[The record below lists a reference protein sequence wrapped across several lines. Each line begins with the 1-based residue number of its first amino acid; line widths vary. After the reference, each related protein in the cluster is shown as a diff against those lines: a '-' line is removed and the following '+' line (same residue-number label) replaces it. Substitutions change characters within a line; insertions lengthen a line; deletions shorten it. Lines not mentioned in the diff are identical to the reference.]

1 MNPKMKAGSKELWV
15 FLGYFVLLP
24 VISLLLPVHFAFAQY
39 HYELTP
45 SIFVAEVYDDN
56 IYLEFTDTTSDYIT
70 GVSPGLNLNI
80 LSPKMQL
87 EIAYAPTF
95 VWYAKEDGNNTVR
108 HAGTLTFGRDLT
120 QHLRFDLTDTYLF
133 TEEPISETVVGAEGV
148 GVRVNPHE
156 RYPYQINTGSASL
169 SYLFGA
175 ENNLTA
181 GYRNEF
187 LDNKDE
193 NLDDFRIP
201 DDRMLQTP
209 FATLAYWFNIKNGIE
224 LNYELEK
231 ADFRRKDDFE
241 PRDDYT
247 GNFADIRYLYRFTQH
262 TTGSVRY
269 DYITRDF
276 DGETEDYDL
285 HGGSIGLE
293 HAFSPDL
300 SVSLAVGYLIQENE
314 YSDDRTGPT
323 YEASLMKTFARGSFT
338 IGGGSGVDDRILDAP
353 GQGLTRFWEGNAE
366 LEYQLLEPLR
376 GYAGGSYRKNRD
388 EDNTEWIDWRG
399 NCGLEWAFLRWYSL
413 SLDYTYFDRAYDVVD
428 LGYTSYTVNRVML
441 MLNASRLFRW

>member
-1 MNPKMKAGSKELWV
+1 MNPKMKAGTEELWF
-15 FLGYFVLLP
+15 FLGYFVLLSAIL
-24 VISLLLPVHFAFAQY
+24 VLLPVHFAFAQY

-45 SIFVAEVYDDN
+45 SISVSEVYDDN
-56 IYLEFTDTTSDYIT
+56 IYLEFTDATSDYIT
-70 GVSPGLNLNI
+70 GVTPGLSLNI
-80 LSPKMQL
+80 LSPKMQFEL
-87 EIAYAPTF
+87 EYAPTF

-148 GVRVNPHE
+148 SVRVNPRE
-156 RYPYQINTGSASL
+156 RYPYQINRGSASL

-181 GYRNEF
+181 GYRNAF

-247 GNFADIRYLYRFTQH
+247 GNWAEIRYLYRFTPH

-269 DYITRDF
+269 DYTTREF
-276 DGETEDYDL
+276 DGVTEDYAL
-285 HGGSIGLE
+285 HEGSMGLE

-300 SVSLAVGYLIQENE
+300 SVTLAGGYIVQKNE
-314 YSDDRTGPT
+314 YSKDKSAPS
-323 YEASLMKTFARGSFT
+323 YEGSLTKTFARGSFT
-338 IGGGSGVDDRILDAP
+338 VGAESGVDELVLDEP
-353 GQGLTRFWEGNAE
+353 GQGITRFWRANAAI
-366 LEYQLLEPLR
+366 EYQLLEPLR
-376 GYAGGSYRKNRD
+376 GYAGLFYRRNEGEEERKWQ
-388 EDNTEWIDWRG
+388 TWTG
-399 NCGLEWAFLRWYSL
+399 NCGLVWEFLRWYSL
-413 SLDYTYFDRAYDVVD
+413 SLDYTYTDRDYEVD
-428 LGYTSYTVNRVML
+428 ELGYTVNQVML
-441 MLNASRLFRW
+441 RLTASRLFRW

>member
-1 MNPKMKAGSKELWV
+1 MKAGSEELC
-15 FLGYFVLLP
+15 FFSGYFVLLP
-24 VISLLLPVHFAFAQY
+24 VILVLLPVHFAFAQY

-45 SIFVAEVYDDN
+45 SISVGEVYDDN

-70 GVSPGLNLNI
+70 EVSPGLNLNI

-148 GVRVNPHE
+148 SVRVNPRE
-156 RYPYQINTGSASL
+156 RYPYQINTGSASF

-175 ENNLTA
+175 ENNLTG

-187 LDNKDE
+187 FDAKDE
-193 NLDDFRIP
+193 DLDDFRVP

-224 LNYELEK
+224 LIYEFVK

-241 PRDDYT
+241 PRDDFI
-247 GNFADIRYLYRFTQH
+247 GNWAEIRYLYRFTPH

-269 DYITRDF
+269 DYTTRDF
-276 DGETEDYDL
+276 DGETEDYAL
-285 HGGSIGLE
+285 HEASMGFE

-300 SVSLAVGYLIQENE
+300 SVSLAVGYIAQRNE
-314 YSDDRTGPT
+314 FSDNRSVPS
-323 YEASLMKTFARGSFT
+323 YEGSLTKTFARGSFT
-338 IGGGSGVDDRILDAP
+338 VGAESGVNELVLDEP
-353 GQGLTRFWEGNAE
+353 GRGLTRFWRANAGI
-366 LEYQLLEPLR
+366 EYQLLEPLR
-376 GYAGGSYRKNRD
+376 GYAGGFYTRNRD
-388 EDNTEWIDWRG
+388 EEHREWQTWTG
-399 NCGLEWAFLRWYSL
+399 NCGLVWEFLRWYSL
-413 SLDYTYFDRAYDVVD
+413 SLDYTYIDRNDDVEL
-428 LGYTSYTVNRVML
+428 LGYTDNRVML
-441 MLNASRLFRW
+441 MLTTSRLFRW

>member
-1 MNPKMKAGSKELWV
+1 MNPKMKAGSEELWF

-24 VISLLLPVHFAFAQY
+24 VILVLLPVHFAFAQY

-45 SIFVAEVYDDN
+45 SISVSETYDDN
-56 IYLEFTDTTSDYIT
+56 IYLEFTDATSDYIT
-70 GVSPGLNLNI
+70 GVSPGLSLNI

-87 EIAYAPTF
+87 ELEYAPTF

-148 GVRVNPHE
+148 SVRVNPHE

-181 GYRNEF
+181 GYRNAF
-187 LDNKDE
+187 LDNKDKD
-193 NLDDFRIP
+193 LDDFSIP
-201 DDRMLQTP
+201 DDRMLHTP
-209 FATLAYWFNIKNGIE
+209 FATLAYWLNVKNGIE
-224 LNYELEK
+224 LNYEFVK

-247 GNFADIRYLYRFTQH
+247 GNWAEIRYLYRFTPH
-262 TTGSVRY
+262 TTGSVAY
-269 DYITRDF
+269 DYTTRDF
-276 DGETEDYDL
+276 YGETEDYVL
-285 HGGSIGLE
+285 HEASIGLD

-300 SVSLAVGYLIQENE
+300 SVSLAVGYIAQRNE
-314 YSDDRTGPT
+314 FFLDDRSFPT
-323 YEASLMKTFARGSFT
+323 YEASLTKTFARGSFT
-338 IGGGSGVDDRILDAP
+338 IGGSSGVNELVLDQP
-353 GQGLTRFWEGNAE
+353 GQGLTRFWGGDATI
-366 LEYQLLEPLR
+366 EYQLLEPLR
-376 GYAGGSYRKNRD
+376 GYAGGYYMRNRD
-388 EDNTEWIDWRG
+388 EEHEWTDWRG
-399 NCGLEWAFLRWYSL
+399 TCGLEWEFLRWYSL
-413 SLDYTYFDRAYDVVD
+413 SLDYTYFDRNDDVEL
-428 LGYTSYTVNRVML
+428 LGYTVNRVML